1 MPAKAF
7 EGRVKRVAPYI
18 TAVEKQARTVEVD
31 IDFVHPEEARGLLV
45 GYSTDVEIVLDTR
58 NDVLRIPTSALR
70 EGNRVLIEQN
80 GVLVERSV
88 HSGLSNW
95 EQTEVLEGLSAG
107 DRIVTSLERAGV
119 EAGAHVSVESV
130 TQAATP

>member
-1 MPAKAF
+1 
-7 EGRVKRVAPYI
+7 
-18 TAVEKQARTVEVD
+18 VEKQARTVEVD

-58 NDVLRIPTSALR
+58 EDVLRIPTSALR
-70 EGNRVLIEQN
+70 EGHRVLIAQD
-80 GVLVERSV
+80 GVLVERRV
-88 HSGLSNW
+88 RSGLSNW

-119 EAGAHVSVESV
+119 EAGAQVSIEAS